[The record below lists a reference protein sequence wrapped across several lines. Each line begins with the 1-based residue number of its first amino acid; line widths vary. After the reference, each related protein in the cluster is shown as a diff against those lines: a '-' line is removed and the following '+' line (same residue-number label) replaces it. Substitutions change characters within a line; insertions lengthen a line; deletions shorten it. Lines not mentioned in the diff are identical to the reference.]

1 MLPAERVVMETLV
14 PNFRRHRL
22 GHEIGVVLGAVADEV
37 SEPQMP
43 ALKHARDVTSSTI
56 ANTSRQNA
64 RCGSLLS
71 PEILGKILM
80 RRIWVGNVTDQQH
93 VLCLYSGISL

>member
-43 ALKHARDVTSSTI
+43 ALKQARDVTHKTF
-56 ANTSRQNA
+56 TD
-64 RCGSLLS
+64 RCSH
-71 PEILGKILM
+71 PKCWENLM
-80 RRIWVGNVTDQQH
+80 RRIRVDNVTHQQH
-93 VLCLYSGISL
+93 VLCLYSGVSL